1 VITPEVVKLKDS
13 FFLPGMVIL
22 QFEIWPTE
30 NGFHLPAPLPNSLY
44 YSGTHDNDT
53 LLGWL
58 QQVKK
63 NQPELFAGAAA
74 YAGKKTAT
82 SATKLVRPLLE
93 KLLRSQ
99 ARIAVVPA
107 QDWLGLDTNAR
118 MNMPS
123 TAAGNWSWRLSG
135 EQLTAELATEI
146 AALVEASG
154 RD

>member
-1 VITPEVVKLKDS
+1 
-13 FFLPGMVIL
+13 
-22 QFEIWPTE
+22 
-30 NGFHLPAPLPNSLY
+30 
-44 YSGTHDNDT
+44 
-53 LLGWL
+53 
-58 QQVKK
+58 VKK

-74 YAGKKTAT
+74 YAGKKNAT

-93 KLLRSQ
+93 KLLQSQ

-135 EQLTAELATEI
+135 EQLTAELAAEI
-146 AALVEASG
+146 AAMVKASG